1 MADEQDGKI
10 ENASTPVRL
19 LGKETT
25 DSTQPKCQVTTT
37 EDAVDKKCGVDVAII
52 KGSNPGSNLKSGRVS
67 IVSVPDNA
75 WVPLPATALPGRV
88 ALGIQNES
96 GRNLEVKYVNT
107 GAFGTGMLV
116 ESGDRIDYDLPEGVV
131 LFGRLSANGPRD
143 IRVEELAE

>member
-37 EDAVDKKCGVDVAII
+37 EDVVDKKCGVDVAII

-88 ALGIQNES
+88 ALAIINDS
-96 GRNLEVKYVNT
+96 GRDLEVKYTNT
-107 GAFGTGMLV
+107 GAFGTGVPILN
-116 ESGDRIDYDLPEGVV
+116 GDERDYDLPEGVV
-131 LFGRLSANGPRD
+131 LFGRLSAGGPRD
-143 IRVEELAE
+143 IIVEELAE

>member
-10 ENASTPVRL
+10 ENASTPVRI

-25 DSTQPKCQVTTT
+25 DSTQPKCQITST
-37 EDAVDKKCGVDVAII
+37 EDVADKKCGIDVAII
-52 KGSNPGSNLKSGRVS
+52 KGSNAGSNLKTGRVS
-67 IVSVPDNA
+67 IVSVPDDA
-75 WVPLPATALPGRV
+75 WVPLPAVALAGRI

-96 GRNLEVKYVNT
+96 GRDLEVKYVNT
-107 GAFGTGMLV
+107 GVFGTGMLV